1 MAQVEWLCR
10 GYSWTKPTL
19 RKHSKCGISAT
30 IQERIRDVN
39 IKFTIRRRL
48 GHNVDESAV
57 LSIPI
62 AGHQAP

>member
-39 IKFTIRRRL
+39 IKFTTLLSAEARFCGCIR
-48 GHNVDESAV
+48 
-57 LSIPI
+57 
-62 AGHQAP
+62 